1 MNRTPEPELMDE
13 PRQARAYALADFDEP
28 NARFLNLF
36 DALAGS
42 AAGSGRVADLGC
54 GPADIAMRLLERW
67 PNCTVDAVDGSPEM
81 IRQAAERLT
90 PALSERLRLV
100 EAALPSDRLQDG
112 VYDYV
117 ISNSLLHHLHDPSV
131 LWDTVKRV
139 AKDDARG
146 LVVDLIRPPSVD
158 RAKEIVTLYAAEE
171 HPILQRDFYN
181 SLLAA
186 FEVDEVRLQLT
197 TAGLDHLQVSVISD
211 RHLAVSGV
219 MTPSSQPCSTT
230 RS

>member
-1 MNRTPEPELMDE
+1 MDRTPEPELMDE

-28 NARFLNLF
+28 NTRFLNLF

-42 AAGSGRVADLGC
+42 TAGSGHV
-54 GPADIAMRLLERW
+54 
-67 PNCTVDAVDGSPEM
+67 VDGSPEM

-90 PALSERLRLV
+90 PALSARLRLV
-100 EAALPSDRLQDG
+100 EAALPSDRLEDD

-139 AKDDARG
+139 AKDDARV

-158 RAKEIVTLYAAEE
+158 RAKEIVTLYAGEE
-171 HPILQRDFYN
+171 PPILQRDFYN

-186 FEVDEVRLQLT
+186 FEVDEVRHQLT
-197 TAGLDHLQVSVISD
+197 AAGLDHLQVSVISD

-219 MTPSSQPCSTT
+219 MTPSFQPYSTT
-230 RS
+230 

>member
-1 MNRTPEPELMDE
+1 MEEPE
-13 PRQARAYALADFDEP
+13 QARAYALADFEEP
-28 NARFLNLF
+28 NTRFLELLDSLSGASRIN
-36 DALAGS
+36 
-42 AAGSGRVADLGC
+42 GRVVDLGC

-81 IRQAAERLT
+81 IQQADERLT
-90 PALSERLRLV
+90 PALSARLRLV
-100 EAALPSDRLQDG
+100 EAALPSDRLEDG

-139 AKDDARG
+139 AKDDARI
-146 LVVDLIRPPSVD
+146 LIVDLIRPPSVD

-171 HPILQRDFYN
+171 PPILQRDFYN

-186 FEVDEVRLQLT
+186 FEVEEVRLQLT
-197 TAGLDHLQVSVISD
+197 AAGLDHLQVSVISD
-211 RHLAVSGV
+211 RHLAVSGAIRPFSRPGV
-219 MTPSSQPCSTT
+219 AI